1 MVTWRR
7 ADRPIARS
15 AEHGTSARVTMSRAD
30 VAAVPFTVGSRRVG
44 VAVSKSSI
52 PVPAQFR
59 FADVRP
65 RKTKARRET
74 DKTRAHRRRAKRGAR
89 EGVAGGR
96 WVGRGAGQG
105 LAAP

>member
-15 AEHGTSARVTMSRAD
+15 AEHGTSARITMSRAD

-52 PVPAQFR
+52 PAPAQFR

-65 RKTKARRET
+65 RETKTRRET
-74 DKTRAHRRRAKRGAR
+74 GKARAPRGQAKGGDR
-89 EGVAGGR
+89 EGVVRGR

-105 LAAP
+105 LAAT